1 MNGNK
6 ATFETLF
13 SQKFHKLDFKVYK
26 TPLMEGNNSNVQ
38 FKSTR

>member
-1 MNGNK
+1 M
-6 ATFETLF
+6 FEILF
-13 SQKFHKLDFKVYK
+13 LQKFHKLGFKVYQ